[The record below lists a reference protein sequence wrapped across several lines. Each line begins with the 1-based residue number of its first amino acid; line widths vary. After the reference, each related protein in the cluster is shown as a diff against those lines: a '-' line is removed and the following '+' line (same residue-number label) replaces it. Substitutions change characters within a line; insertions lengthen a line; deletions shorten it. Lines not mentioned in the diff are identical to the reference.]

1 MNPSHP
7 SRSPFESAQFPVTL
21 GGGNTQVRARLAP
34 TPSGFLHPG
43 NAFSFVLTWLLVRA
57 QKGTLLLRIDDL
69 DATRTRTEYIDDLFV
84 SLDWLGLDYDEG
96 PSGPADFQQ
105 HWSQRHRLGLY
116 EQALQRLAQAEQL
129 FACRCSRKQLQ
140 EQAADGRY
148 PGTCAGLKR
157 PLEQADVAW
166 RLRLTPPDGLRLD
179 LTGAEEERWVQQHMP
194 CTILRRREGL
204 PAYQLASV
212 VDDVHFGVNLMVRG
226 EDLLSSSTFQRML
239 ARRLAFVGVEGMET
253 FGSSVFLHHPLLYE
267 DPTRKVSK
275 SHDDLSL
282 LQLRRVWPTSAP
294 LLKWVGEILGL
305 PAFDG
310 SLAGLR
316 AAFEG
321 TVQGQGLHLGLSWP
335 AETRLPMLTT
345 SSQD

>member
-1 MNPSHP
+1 MNPAQKSL
-7 SRSPFESAQFPVTL
+7 SPFEPAQLPVIL
-21 GGGNTQVRARLAP
+21 GGGNSPVRARLAP

-57 QKGTLLLRIDDL
+57 QKGRLLLRIDDL
-69 DATRTRTEYIDDLFV
+69 DATRTRAEYIDDLFA
-84 SLDWLGLDYDEG
+84 SLDWLGLEYDEG

-105 HWSQRHRLGLY
+105 SWSQRHRLGLY
-116 EQALQRLAQAEQL
+116 EQALRGLAQAEQL
-129 FACRCSRKQLQ
+129 FACGCSRKQLQ
-140 EQAADGRY
+140 ARAPDGRY

-157 PLEQADVAW
+157 PLEQVDVAW
-166 RLRLTPPDGLRLD
+166 RLRLEPPDGLMRD
-179 LTGAEEERWVQQHMP
+179 PSGAEDEQWVQELMP
-194 CTILRRREGL
+194 YTILRRREGL

-226 EDLLSSSTFQRML
+226 EDLLGSTTFQRML
-239 ARRLAFVGVEGMET
+239 ARRLAWVGVEGMEV
-253 FGSSVFLHHPLLYE
+253 FGSATFLHHPLLYE

-282 LQLRRVWPTSAP
+282 LQLRRVWPTPAP
-294 LLKWVGEILGL
+294 LLRWVGEILGL

-310 SLAGLR
+310 SLVGLR
-316 AAFEG
+316 AVFEA
-321 TVQGQGLHLGLSWP
+321 TVKGPGRTLGLSWP

-345 SSQD
+345 SSRF